1 MSENIELQAQG
12 VFDLIKLADKDL
24 IEKILAI
31 SKTITVQQLENGIT
45 RISID
50 VVTKS

>member
-1 MSENIELQAQG
+1 MSENVELQAQG
-12 VFDLIKLADKDL
+12 MFDLIKLADKEL

-31 SKTITVQQLENGIT
+31 SKTITVQQLENGVT

-50 VVTKS
+50 LVNKN